1 MRSRFSAFA
10 LLIIAAACSSP
21 PPAPQPAPAPA
32 PAAAPA
38 APSRPVIVQP
48 TGPWIDWTI
57 SPGSWVYR
65 RDARGSIALFGV
77 PGTDALVTLRCD
89 QARGR
94 IYLTRADQAGSGG
107 SGSITIR
114 SSSAMKQFSASATGA
129 TPPYIAAE
137 IMPGDSI
144 LDAMAYTR
152 GRIALEVSGQQSIA
166 IPVWSELPRIIDDC
180 RS

>member
-1 MRSRFSAFA
+1 M
-10 LLIIAAACSSP
+10 
-21 PPAPQPAPAPA
+21 
-32 PAAAPA
+32 
-38 APSRPVIVQP
+38 QP
-48 TGPWIDWTI
+48 TGPWIDWAI

-65 RDARGSIALFGV
+65 RDARGSIALFGTL
-77 PGTDALVTLRCD
+77 GADALVTLRCD
-89 QARGR
+89 QARKR
-94 IYLTRADQAGSGG
+94 IYLTRADEAGTGSGT
-107 SGSITIR
+107 ITIR

-166 IPVWSELPRIIDDC
+166 IPVWSELPRIVDDC
-180 RS
+180 RG